1 MSIRDQIESL
11 ESLAAIDVELRRLD
25 EQTNAEQGVLDKLR
39 TELAQLEE
47 RITRDKAKVAE
58 MDRMRSDLSTE
69 LRQMS
74 NQVERSR
81 EKLARSRNERESNA
95 SQREVEEVRKLL
107 RDREI
112 ELDKLTTLA
121 DEARTGVEA
130 AEAQRAKVSAELG
143 GCEGDISSRL
153 AAVKAER
160 VEKAGTRAQ
169 IAAKLPSMTLRRY
182 EQVRIKKGT
191 ALAPTTS
198 GTCLACHMSLPPM
211 LFQRLL
217 RGDVLE
223 QCPSCARILYYQ
235 PPAPG
240 PAPTTDAT

>member
-1 MSIRDQIESL
+1 LSIRAQIESL

-25 EQTNAEQGVLDKLR
+25 EQTNGEQGVLDKLR
-39 TELAQLEE
+39 TELAQLDE
-47 RITRDKAKVAE
+47 RITRDRAKVAE

-74 NQVERSR
+74 HQVERSR

-112 ELDKLTTLA
+112 ELDKLSNFA
-121 DEARTGVEA
+121 EEARVGVEA
-130 AEAQRAKVSAELG
+130 AETQRAKVAAELG
-143 GCEGDISSRL
+143 GCEGDISTRL
-153 AAVKAER
+153 TAVRAER
-160 VEKAGTRAQ
+160 AAKAATRAE
-169 IAAKLPSMTLRRY
+169 IAAKLPSITLRRY

-198 GTCLACHMSLPPM
+198 GTCLACHISLPPM

-217 RGDVLE
+217 RSEVLE

-235 PPAPG
+235 PPAPQPG
-240 PAPTTDAT
+240 ADH